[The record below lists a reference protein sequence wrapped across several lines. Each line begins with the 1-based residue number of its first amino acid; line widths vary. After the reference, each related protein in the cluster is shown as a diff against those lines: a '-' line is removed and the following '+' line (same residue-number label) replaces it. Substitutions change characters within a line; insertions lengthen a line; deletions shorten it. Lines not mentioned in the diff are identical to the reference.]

1 MRIYRY
7 KFLNKDF
14 IIQIEANNKIE
25 ARNELFLL
33 CQNDEDLKD
42 AILISETTTKP
53 VFGVTQKKVND
64 KIFFW
69 VGYEH
74 SQNGWMDINNFKLK
88 FKDYEQ
94 KGGD

>member
-25 ARNELFLL
+25 ARSELFKLSK
-33 CQNDEDLKD
+33 NDKDLQGG
-42 AILISETTTKP
+42 ILISETIVKP

-64 KIFFW
+64 ITFFW
-69 VGYEH
+69 VGFEYSE
-74 SQNGWMDINNFKLK
+74 NGWMDANNFKLK

-94 KGGD
+94 KGS